1 MDMVC
6 KMALTSWAKL
16 NAIIN
21 VFTEAQLVEM
31 LEYEKAN
38 SKRVD
43 MMVRIQ
49 QRLNAMT
56 GARKIEELKK
66 EFGNE
71 KTD

>member
-6 KMALTSWAKL
+6 NMALTSWAKL

-21 VFTEAQLVEM
+21 VFTEDQLVEM